1 MHAEK
6 FSEIIAHFI
15 GLFDPQSEEARLRQ
29 LNLEGQALR
38 DGLPHVGD
46 LSEQQ
51 AAFQS
56 NLNLQDYDPHLKYNA
71 AHESY
76 DHLQARLYDQTYQQS
91 LKMLQDLANIDLPHM
106 LPSSPLIA
114 LDEPERLHTDKG
126 ADSNAFHLL
135 QANAVRDD
143 DVLDMTNGV
152 HPVQNLAYINEQL
165 GEMSAKAE
173 AMSPFSHW
181 VRTDSYDGV
190 VKIAG
195 EVHDYAQK
203 VEQSGGTNLQDPDA
217 SHYFVTASN
226 NLDGIYINGVV
237 SSSVPMLDDYLPNR
251 GLAAAY
257 QEPVGSDG
265 AQHLQ
270 GAGPN
275 WLDIE
280 TGGNVVA
287 NLAGI
292 VDTNMITPLMAVMGD
307 YHSINSISQTYIYSN
322 SDKVEGLSGDG
333 TNSVTNAPTIGM
345 NIAIFAHDQFNP
357 GPAAQPGADSHS
369 MPDAWHVSVVNGDVS
384 FVHWME
390 QYNFLSDNDTMTVQ
404 TSGVETSVLSGGNT
418 VTDLASYLG
427 IGTQYDLVIVGGQA
441 YNMNSINQI
450 SVLYDNDTVKLDGN
464 GTSVQVQTGN
474 NLIWNLASIENVGSP
489 NRFAGMPDYM
499 NETMKN
505 IQDHQNSM
513 PGGLSADPNFAG
525 YPGLNVLYITGNF
538 YDVNVIKQVNIVGD
552 ADSVTK
558 VANSILHDNANA
570 TVHIDTGSNAVINV
584 ASIVDYDSFGH
595 TTYVAGNVYSD
606 AVLIQ
611 GGILDH
617 GQTNT
622 AQPGQLANEAI
633 AFLGNNDPV
642 TSTDDHHTTTIDAGH
657 DLSFHNGSVGDVMQS
672 VTA

>member
-1 MHAEK
+1 
-6 FSEIIAHFI
+6 
-15 GLFDPQSEEARLRQ
+15 
-29 LNLEGQALR
+29 
-38 DGLPHVGD
+38 
-46 LSEQQ
+46 
-51 AAFQS
+51 
-56 NLNLQDYDPHLKYNA
+56 
-71 AHESY
+71 
-76 DHLQARLYDQTYQQS
+76 
-91 LKMLQDLANIDLPHM
+91 
-106 LPSSPLIA
+106 
-114 LDEPERLHTDKG
+114 
-126 ADSNAFHLL
+126 
-135 QANAVRDD
+135 
-143 DVLDMTNGV
+143 
-152 HPVQNLAYINEQL
+152 
-165 GEMSAKAE
+165 
-173 AMSPFSHW
+173 
-181 VRTDSYDGV
+181 
-190 VKIAG
+190 
-195 EVHDYAQK
+195 
-203 VEQSGGTNLQDPDA
+203 
-217 SHYFVTASN
+217 
-226 NLDGIYINGVV
+226 
-237 SSSVPMLDDYLPNR
+237 
-251 GLAAAY
+251 
-257 QEPVGSDG
+257 
-265 AQHLQ
+265 
-270 GAGPN
+270 
-275 WLDIE
+275 
-280 TGGNVVA
+280 
-287 NLAGI
+287 
-292 VDTNMITPLMAVMGD
+292 
-307 YHSINSISQTYIYSN
+307 
-322 SDKVEGLSGDG
+322 
-333 TNSVTNAPTIGM
+333 
-345 NIAIFAHDQFNP
+345 
-357 GPAAQPGADSHS
+357 
-369 MPDAWHVSVVNGDVS
+369 
-384 FVHWME
+384 ME

-474 NLIWNLASIENVGSP
+474 NLMWNLASIENVGSA
-489 NRFAGMPDYM
+489 NRFAAMPDYM

-513 PGGLSADPNFAG
+513 PGGLAADPNFAG

-558 VANSILHDNANA
+558 VANSILQDNANA

-611 GGILDH
+611 GGLLDH
-617 GQTNT
+617 GQTNA

>member
-56 NLNLQDYDPHLKYNA
+56 NLNLQDYDPHLKYDA

-173 AMSPFSHW
+173 SMSPFSHW

-203 VEQSGGTNLQDPDA
+203 VEQSGGANLQDPDG

-237 SSSVPMLDDYLPNR
+237 SSSVPVLDDYLPNR

-257 QEPVGSDG
+257 HEPVGSDG

-275 WLDIE
+275 SLDIE
-280 TGGNVVA
+280 TGANVVA

-322 SDKVEGLSGDG
+322 SDKVDGLSGDG
-333 TNSVTNAPTIGM
+333 TNSVTNAPTIGK

-357 GPAAQPGADSHS
+357 GPAAQSGADSHT

-474 NLIWNLASIENVGSP
+474 NLMWNLASIENVGSP
-489 NRFAGMPDYM
+489 NRFAAMPDYM

-505 IQDHQNSM
+505 IQDHQNAM
-513 PGGLSADPNFAG
+513 PGGLAADPNFAG

-558 VANSILHDNANA
+558 VANSILQDNANA

-611 GGILDH
+611 GGLLDH

>member
-46 LSEQQ
+46 LSEQP

-114 LDEPERLHTDKG
+114 LDEPARLHTDKG

-173 AMSPFSHW
+173 SMSPFSHW

-195 EVHDYAQK
+195 EVHDYAEK
-203 VEQSGGTNLQDPDA
+203 VEQSGGTNLQDPDG
-217 SHYFVTASN
+217 SHYFVAASN

-257 QEPVGSDG
+257 QESVGSDG

-275 WLDIE
+275 SLDIE
-280 TGGNVVA
+280 TGANVVA

-322 SDKVEGLSGDG
+322 SDKVDGLSGDG
-333 TNSVTNAPTIGM
+333 ANSVTNAPTIGK
-345 NIAIFAHDQFNP
+345 NIAIFAHDQFNL
-357 GPAAQPGADSHS
+357 GPAAQSGADSHA

-474 NLIWNLASIENVGSP
+474 NLMWNLASIENVGSP
-489 NRFAGMPDYM
+489 NRFAAMPDYM

-513 PGGLSADPNFAG
+513 PGGLGADPNFAG

-558 VANSILHDNANA
+558 VANSILQDNANA

-611 GGILDH
+611 GGLLDH

-642 TSTDDHHTTTIDAGH
+642 TSTDEHHTTTIDAGH